1 MAARWPGPVPP
12 RTTPEL
18 LRFPMSTPLV
28 RRLPRRFTWLAA
40 KREPWTPQRHRQ
52 WPPRFQE
59 AVQHL
64 LLLHHFGRAAAA
76 ADGGGPLTRAKRARL
91 DGPQCRAPAAAAA
104 GAAGR
109 KLARKA
115 GGAPVRR
122 GLQGGGGAVGQQQR
136 PQERAALTTLP
147 HELLLR
153 IISDA
158 AYPIS
163 SWA

>member
-1 MAARWPGPVPP
+1 MAPP
-12 RTTPEL
+12 RY
-18 LRFPMSTPLV
+18 
-28 RRLPRRFTWLAA
+28 TWLAA

-64 LLLHHFGRAAAA
+64 LLLHHAGRAAGAA
-76 ADGGGPLTRAKRARL
+76 ECDGGPLTRAKRARL
-91 DGPQCRAPAAAAA
+91 DSMQRQAPAATAA
-104 GAAGR
+104 GAAGC
-109 KLARKA
+109 KPARKA
-115 GGAPVRR
+115 DGAPARR
-122 GLQGGGGAVGQQQR
+122 GLQGGTAAGQQQQ

-158 AYPIS
+158 AYPVS
-163 SWA
+163 AWA